1 MNATLAPSP
10 ANLRAQ
16 LVAALGADSVRDDA
30 ATLEFMGTDVYHAGG
45 RPALVVRPKTV
56 EALQS
61 AVRAC
66 AAAGVAMVPRS
77 GGASYTDGYL
87 YAPGGHVLFDC
98 GGLDQIEVDVPN
110 AVVTVGP
117 GVTWAAL
124 RTKLMEV
131 GLRTPFWG
139 PFSGLVATV
148 GGSVSQN
155 AISHGSGA
163 YGSSAPSVLGMD
175 VVLANGEI
183 LSTAPSQATRNYG
196 PDMTGLFTGDCGVLG
211 IKARIRLPL
220 ITRRPA
226 FEALSFAFDTF
237 ESYHAAVRAI
247 AMEAIDEENFG
258 IDLALSQGQI
268 ARQDGVA
275 AKAKVAKDL
284 MRAAPSK
291 LAGLK
296 QLASMAVAGES
307 AMRSGE
313 WMHHFLIEGVDAA
326 EAASKTKRLR
336 EILGKH
342 GREIANS
349 VPSFVHTLPFAP
361 LTNVLGPKGERWVP
375 LHGVLRH
382 EDVVPFHEA
391 LMAFYAEREADM
403 ERLGVWTGGMF
414 EAVGSAGFL
423 YEIAMYWPDER
434 HAFHANM
441 LEKDFLAKQPAYP
454 ANPEARA
461 YVHRLKL
468 DLVELYAA
476 HGAAHFQLGRT
487 YTYRKRLDAQADA
500 LLAAMK
506 KTLDPQRLMNPGV
519 LGL

>member
-1 MNATLAPSP
+1 MHAWGDTLLVPDADAP
-10 ANLRAQ
+10 
-16 LVAALGADSVRDDA
+16 
-30 ATLEFMGTDVYHAGG
+30 FH
-45 RPALVVRPKTV
+45 
-56 EALQS
+56 
-61 AVRAC
+61 
-66 AAAGVAMVPRS
+66 
-77 GGASYTDGYL
+77 
-87 YAPGGHVLFDC
+87 
-98 GGLDQIEVDVPN
+98 
-110 AVVTVGP
+110 
-117 GVTWAAL
+117 
-124 RTKLMEV
+124 
-131 GLRTPFWG
+131 
-139 PFSGLVATV
+139 
-148 GGSVSQN
+148 
-155 AISHGSGA
+155 
-163 YGSSAPSVLGMD
+163 
-175 VVLANGEI
+175 
-183 LSTAPSQATRNYG
+183 
-196 PDMTGLFTGDCGVLG
+196 
-211 IKARIRLPL
+211 
-220 ITRRPA
+220 
-226 FEALSFAFDTF
+226 ALSFAFDTF

-382 EDVVPFHEA
+382 EDVVPFHYA
-391 LMAFYAEREADM
+391 LQEFYAERAEDM

-414 EAVGSAGFL
+414 TAVGQTGFL

-461 YVHRLKL
+461 YVAQLKQ
-468 DLVELYAA
+468 DLVALYQKF
-476 HGAAHFQLGRT
+476 GAAHFQLGRA
-487 YTYRKRLDAQADA
+487 YPYRKRLDPQAAA
-500 LLAAMK
+500 LLAA
-506 KTLDPQRLMNPGV
+506 LPAAARCGRRDAAACPARLRLHEPRDRARGHPTAAPSPAEQSHTGPSLGDAAAVSARPLQMYRNFVPKV
-519 LGL
+519 LPSEHRVYPVYLRQLARHVID